1 MIIKN
6 GILFLLLV
14 CANLTFAQK
23 GVATFGLQYRPIIP
37 NTMIGMYKQDFNQ
50 DQLISSV
57 KQKFGHSFG
66 GVVRYGLTKNIS
78 METGLNLTQRNFK
91 LDFSVPDS
99 AYNETGKTGMV
110 SYEIPLSCLV
120 YIQLSDRW
128 YINTSL
134 GPSLTLFTSNIAK
147 QVPISGSEFFR
158 FEGAYKSKVLGAVN
172 ANVGFE
178 FRSRSSG
185 YFYIGSSYHLPF
197 TPIMTMAMSY
207 EFDGGD
213 VVSIANIRGSYLT
226 VDLRYFFNERA
237 EESK

>member
-1 MIIKN
+1 MKIKN
-6 GILFLLLV
+6 VVLSLMVLFTNLV
-14 CANLTFAQK
+14 AAQK

-50 DQLISSV
+50 DQLTSSV
-57 KQKFGHSFG
+57 TQKFGHSFG

-78 METGLNLTQRNFK
+78 METGLNLTQRNFR

-99 AYNETGKTGMV
+99 SYSETGKTGMV

-128 YINTSL
+128 FINTSL

-147 QVPISGSEFFR
+147 QVPIAGSEYFR
-158 FEGAYKSKVLGAVN
+158 FEGAYKNKVLGALN

-178 FRSRSSG
+178 FRSRASG

-197 TPIMTMAMSY
+197 SPIMTMAMSY
-207 EFDGGD
+207 EYDGGD

-226 VDLRYFFNERA
+226 IDLRYFFNERP
-237 EESK
+237 EEKN